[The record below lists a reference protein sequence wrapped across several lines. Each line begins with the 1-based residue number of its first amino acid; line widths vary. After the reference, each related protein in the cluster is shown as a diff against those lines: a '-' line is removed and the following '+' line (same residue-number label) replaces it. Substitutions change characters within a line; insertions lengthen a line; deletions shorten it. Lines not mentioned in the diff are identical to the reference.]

1 MYSTNQDIESATAGL
16 HKFIHKQLTQN
27 VSTGNA
33 LEIAK
38 YIKCQKT
45 EINLSDNHRKTILT
59 CLITLARYFKNKN
72 FNQLTRSEKF
82 RL

>member
-1 MYSTNQDIESATAGL
+1 MYSTNQDIKSAPAGL

-59 CLITLARYFKNKN
+59 CLITLARYFENKN